1 MDELCEQYNAV
12 CAEIKE
18 LTAKKDELKAQ
29 LMSCDGESSD
39 SWSITVKE
47 SKSDRIESLK
57 AIKDKS
63 QSLFDALHSAGCVK
77 QVTSTRLYI
86 KPIE

>member
-1 MDELCEQYNAV
+1 MDKLCEEYNRV
-12 CAEIKE
+12 VAEIKE

-29 LMSCDGESSD
+29 LMACDGESTEHYSV
-39 SWSITVKE
+39 TVKE

>member
-1 MDELCEQYNAV
+1 MDDLCEQYNAV
-12 CAEIKE
+12 CAQIKALNE
-18 LTAKKDELKAQ
+18 KKDELKAQ
-29 LMSCDGESSD
+29 LMVCDGEHGERYSVS
-39 SWSITVKE
+39 VKE
-47 SKSDRIESLK
+47 STSDRIESLK